1 METRSPGCL
10 AQRAADDEPGS
21 SPLADIPGRYI
32 RPLAV
37 RCRFAGRAFL
47 MLCAVW
53 IMGAGSLLSSVEL
66 LCLQVSLE
74 MGMLLCYNP
83 AQ

>member
-1 METRSPGCL
+1 
-10 AQRAADDEPGS
+10 
-21 SPLADIPGRYI
+21 
-32 RPLAV
+32 
-37 RCRFAGRAFL
+37 

-66 LCLQVSLE
+66 LYLQVSLE